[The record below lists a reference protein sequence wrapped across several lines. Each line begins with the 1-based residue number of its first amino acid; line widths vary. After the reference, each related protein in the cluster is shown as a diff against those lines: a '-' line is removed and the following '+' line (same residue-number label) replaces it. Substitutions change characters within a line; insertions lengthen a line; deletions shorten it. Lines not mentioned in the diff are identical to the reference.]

1 MSSRLGG
8 VGDRGLS
15 EPEQDHIHHEQPGEG
30 GGEKQLGGDNQLRED
45 GEEEQHG
52 EGGGETSQHDAGDPG
67 GGFGRDEGPADC
79 FGEESG
85 QASPRWLLLKNPEKF
100 SAQLLAAGVP
110 GNMWVRRS
118 LKNLRQK
125 SRL

>member
-8 VGDRGLS
+8 VGDRGQS
-15 EPEQDHIHHEQPGEG
+15 EPEQDHIHHDQPGEG

-67 GGFGRDEGPADC
+67 GGFGRDEDPADC

-85 QASPRWLLLKNPEKF
+85 QASPRWLLLQNPENF
-100 SAQLLAAGVP
+100 LLSCWRLV
-110 GNMWVRRS
+110 S
-118 LKNLRQK
+118 LEICG
-125 SRL
+125 